1 MRETWLRSLGRED
14 PPEKEMATHS
24 SILAWRIPWTEE
36 PGGLQSTGSQRV
48 GHDWETSLSLSFTFI
63 HLKPRLIYL
72 YSIFR
77 LFLFSCVYVFCLI
90 YESLTW
96 LQKTEL
102 YKEEYSREISLSVFY
117 SPFQPHSQPLPVSNS
132 NLINFW
138 FILPGLLFGQ
148 KSHLCIFSLPFFS
161 YTKGSILW
169 ILLFFAFFHWIVY
182 PWNYSLSVYS
192 HDLRSLLQIYSA
204 QLCVCTNSLFN
215 LFPLMGIYSVPYFAN
230 TNSTAMINLVHL
242 YFHIVGGVYLG

>member
-1 MRETWLRSLGRED
+1 MFIYLRNLRIHIKQFQNCYQKKNPQLLQKTKPSLIF
-14 PPEKEMATHS
+14 TYS
-24 SILAWRIPWTEE
+24 SFF
-36 PGGLQSTGSQRV
+36 LQSESIQPKNIYSKVPQVWLILCLTYIHMFFHV
-48 GHDWETSLSLSFTFI
+48 VI

-77 LFLFSCVYVFCLI
+77 LFLFFWVYEFCLI

-117 SPFQPHSQPLPVSNS
+117 SQFQPHSQTLPVSNS

-138 FILPGLLFGQ
+138 FIRPGLLFGQ

-161 YTKGSILW
+161 YTKGSILQ
-169 ILLFFAFFHWIVY
+169 ILL
-182 PWNYSLSVYS
+182 YS
-192 HDLRSLLQIYSA
+192 
-204 QLCVCTNSLFN
+204 SLFITGLYILEIIPCQFIDVIFSLPYRYIALN
-215 LFPLMGIYSVPYFAN
+215 YVFVP
-230 TNSTAMINLVHL
+230 
-242 YFHIVGGVYLG
+242 IV